1 LRGKDFLLFILTWF
15 FSLVLQG
22 AVPFVL
28 TPTLGQAV
36 WTTGFSQSFLNESVL
51 SIYAKNFGAPQPAAI
66 SFGLAG
72 AWPAA
77 LFIQLGLHPSDAYS
91 FMIALWMSLAFA
103 SAYGIGRYFSVQPI
117 LSIFGALSWLT
128 MPVVWGHAGYS
139 MVSTGIGL
147 LPCYFLAALHLFMPK
162 TQVGMPG
169 KLEAAKRIFC
179 YLLIC
184 LISIFMDGYSFMM
197 FAVGVSVLGSWLLI
211 SGAGSRPRLVLFSFP
226 VHFLGLGIAYLL
238 YALYI
243 GKSQFEPAQI
253 DFFRGWGADLM
264 FLLVPTKGVHWLP
277 DFIGWSLQRS
287 EDLFFGD
294 SSVWKSSFSI
304 PIIVGAIW
312 AIFFISSKK
321 KLAIGFFL
329 VAAFGF
335 YMALGPSLKFNSI
348 KPVGEK
354 IGPTM
359 PANYAI
365 GPTGSAVLSE
375 HLPGFKNMR
384 ASYRWGALGVFGAWA
399 LLILAMSK
407 GNKKA
412 ISFTAVAV
420 VGLVSVFNLPNLPLR
435 LKNYYEHRKMFM
447 SLESEL
453 LEDMK
458 GVVSLH
464 EKVAFLP
471 WQNDFLVNYIASRL
485 DMVAFNIGGDK
496 NLAQARLH
504 WPETM
509 RQFPMAALDDGFVD
523 RTLLLLARNEAEV
536 VILPYI
542 DMLWAA
548 HQWPYPVQ
556 FKEQLMPVVAQLS
569 SSGFVEIENRDFYS
583 AVRLKPVFL
592 YLAQQGEL
600 EDVIKKTLCI
610 PPKCLKRT
618 EFDSSTLSRVGRYQD
633 GLLLS
638 NGNSGFIHFGP
649 YVSMDGGRYRLLV
662 RGTAKATSSAWVDV
676 VSDKGTFQHGKF
688 ALTQTAHG
696 IGILANGEIQLDSPV
711 NDIEVRVYVG
721 AEDQITLEGYELVP
735 VESEINL
742 PSFGNG
748 EKGEHSE

>member
-1 LRGKDFLLFILTWF
+1 LFILTWL
-15 FSLVLQG
+15 FSLLVQG

-36 WTTGFSQSFLNESVL
+36 WTTGFSQSFLNESVF

-77 LFIQLGLHPSDAYS
+77 VFIKLGLHPSDAYS
-91 FMIALWMSLAFA
+91 FMIAMWMSLAFA
-103 SAYGIGRYFSVQPI
+103 SAYGVCRYFSVQPI
-117 LSIFGALSWLT
+117 LSILGAVSWLT

-147 LPCYFLAALHLFMPK
+147 LPCYFLAALHLFLPK
-162 TQVGMPG
+162 TQVRIPG
-169 KLEAAKRIFC
+169 KLEAAKWGFC

-197 FAVGVSVLGSWLLI
+197 FAVGVSVLGTWLLV
-211 SGAGSRPRLVLFSFP
+211 SGAGRRQRLVLFSFP

-243 GKSQFEPAQI
+243 GKAQFEPAQM
-253 DFFRGWGADLM
+253 DFFRGWGADLV

-277 DFIGWSLQRS
+277 DLLGWSLQRS

-294 SSVWKSSFSI
+294 SSVWKISFSI
-304 PIIVGAIW
+304 PVIVGAIW
-312 AIFFISSKK
+312 AIFFISLKK
-321 KLAIGFFL
+321 KVSIGFFL

-335 YMALGPSLKFNSI
+335 YMALGPSLKVNSV
-348 KPVGEK
+348 KSVGEE

-359 PANYAI
+359 PEKYAI
-365 GPTGSAVLSE
+365 GPTGSALLSE

-384 ASYRWGALGVFGAWA
+384 ASYRWVALGVFGAWA
-399 LLILAMSK
+399 LLILAMSR
-407 GNKKA
+407 GNKRA
-412 ISFTAVAV
+412 ISYTAAV
-420 VGLVSVFNLPNLPLR
+420 VVGVVTVFNLPNLPLK
-435 LKNYYEHRKMFM
+435 LKNYYENRKMFI

-453 LEDMK
+453 LGDMK
-458 GVVSLH
+458 EVVSRH

-471 WQNDFLVNYIASRL
+471 WRNDFLVNYIASRL
-485 DMVAFNIGGDK
+485 NMVAFNIGGDK
-496 NLAQARLH
+496 NLAEARLH

-548 HQWPYPVQ
+548 HRWPYPVQ

-569 SSGFVEIENRDFYS
+569 SSGFVELENRDFYTV
-583 AVRLKPVFL
+583 VRLKPAFL
-592 YLAQQGEL
+592 HLAQQGEL

-610 PPKCLKRT
+610 PPKCLKRVG
-618 EFDSSTLSRVGRYQD
+618 FAPSTLSRVGKYQD

-649 YVSMDGGRYRLLV
+649 YVSMGAGRYRLLV
-662 RGTAKATSSAWVDV
+662 RGAAEATSSAWVDV
-676 VSDKGTFQHGKF
+676 VSDKGTVQHGKF
-688 ALTQTAHG
+688 ALTQTAPG
-696 IGILANGEIQLDSPV
+696 IGVLADEEIQLDSPV
-711 NDIEVRVYVG
+711 GDIEVRVYVG
-721 AEDQITLEGYELVP
+721 AEDQIKLEGYELVP

-748 EKGEHSE
+748 EKREHSE